1 MIASKLR
8 LEMLI
13 TLTLMNELLQDV
25 WDAAPEALKSADYCF
40 YVGKGYKDVPKK
52 FNNKIVKVV
61 YIIDD
66 FEIYYAPTIFDE

>member
-1 MIASKLR
+1 
-8 LEMLI
+8 MLI

-61 YIIDD
+61 YIIHD
-66 FEIYYAPTIFDE
+66 FAIYYGPTIFDE